1 MNKEAVA
8 KYALKQVLQP
18 QEYVSPVPRTVEP
31 PQPQEKKRW
40 WSRKPAPE
48 DILTPKEQKVLKKV
62 KARAHFLDKGLIP
75 VIGDFIGLILA
86 FHLVELAMGVGGL
99 PRSVLSQ
106 MMFNI
111 ALDFVIGLVPLIGDI
126 LDIFYKCNTRNA
138 ILLEQFLL
146 KRRQEEL
153 LKEANV

>member
-1 MNKEAVA
+1 M
-8 KYALKQVLQP
+8 
-18 QEYVSPVPRTVEP
+18 PRPAEV
-31 PQPQEKKRW
+31 PQPPEKKRW

-48 DILTPKEQKVLKKV
+48 DILTPKERKVLKKV
-62 KARAHFLDKGLIP
+62 KSRAHFLDQGISCCCIKVGFDGVVGLIP
-75 VIGDFIGLILA
+75 VLGDFIGLILA
-86 FHLVELAMGVGGL
+86 FHVVELAMGVGGL

-106 MMFNI
+106 MIFNI
-111 ALDFVIGLVPLIGDI
+111 AVDFVIGLVPLIGDI

-153 LKEANV
+153 LKEASV